1 MNAYQSDLHNLQIKL
16 EGKINELFSTRT
28 RNVQADAL
36 NLKKFVKE
44 QIANLILKEDF
55 QSVRDTVLISTENPK
70 SREEVKERVSEIIGK
85 ENISGIAELRNT
97 RGEKSNYKVDFS
109 KQKTIIDNENSFPIG
124 KFF

>member
-44 QIANLILKEDF
+44 QIANLIYLM
-55 QSVRDTVLISTENPK
+55 VR
-70 SREEVKERVSEIIGK
+70 IGK
-85 ENISGIAELRNT
+85 I
-97 RGEKSNYKVDFS
+97 KSMSSHLYLNDF
-109 KQKTIIDNENSFPIG
+109 
-124 KFF
+124 